1 MGCSSGPDIV
11 EDGLVLCLDAGSK
24 RSYPGTGTTWTDLKG
39 SNNGTLTNGPTFTT
53 ANRGGITLDGT
64 DDKISISNTDIFS
77 LVANQG
83 FSICI
88 IAKDIFV
95 GGSWL
100 FSIMSA
106 SGDQM
111 VASSN
116 EFYWASEGRAGSY
129 AEAEYNTT
137 FSAGTWYHIVFTRD
151 TSGNPKIYINGVFK
165 GTTEPNNNN
174 INSSID
180 FSSASEFQ
188 LGYRATFPDPS
199 SFYYSSTTFSH
210 FSYYNRELT
219 AKEIRQNYNATK
231 GRYS

>member
-1 MGCSSGPDIV
+1 MGLGHSPRIV
-11 EDGLVLCLDAGSK
+11 TDGLVLCLDAANA

-88 IAKDIFV
+88 IAKDIAV
-95 GGSWL
+95 GGVKL
-100 FSIMSA
+100 FFIGQPSPGNHMAFNA
-106 SGDQM
+106 S
-111 VASSN
+111 
-116 EFYWASEGRAGSY
+116 EFYWVSGGKAGSY
-129 AEAEYNTT
+129 AEVEYNTT
-137 FSAGTWYHIVFTRD
+137 FSAGTWYHIVCTRD
-151 TSGNPKIYINGVFK
+151 TSGNPRVYINGVFK
-165 GTTEPNNNN
+165 GTTNPNNDNN

-188 LGYRATFPDPS
+188 LGYFS
-199 SFYYSSTTFSH
+199 SSYSSATFSH

-231 GRYS
+231 GRYL

>member
-1 MGCSSGPDIV
+1 MGLTHSPHIV
-11 EDGLVLCLDAGSK
+11 TDGLVLCLDAANA
-24 RSYPGTGTTWTDLKG
+24 RSYPGTGTTWSDLAG

-88 IAKDIFV
+88 IAKDIHAFI
-95 GGSWL
+95 GGPL
-100 FSIMSA
+100 FSIMSV
-106 SGDQM
+106 SGDRMQF
-111 VASSN
+111 N
-116 EFYWASEGRAGSY
+116 YREFFWATGDRAGSY

-137 FSAGTWYHIVFTRD
+137 FQSIFSAGTWYHIVCTRD
-151 TSGNPKIYINGVFK
+151 TSGNPRVYINGVFK
-165 GTTEPNNNN
+165 GTTNPNNDNN

-188 LGYRATFPDPS
+188 LGYSTG
-199 SFYYSSTTFSH
+199 FYTSATFSH

-219 AKEIRQNYNATK
+219 AKEIRQNYLATK
-231 GRYS
+231 GRYE